1 MKHVLIPTK
10 LNDVARQKLE
20 DGGFSVVQDG
30 EQDLMQLV
38 RAHPETQAL
47 IVRSEPIGQEVFD
60 ALPDLRVVIR
70 AGAGYNT
77 IDAKTARR
85 YNIDVMNTPGAN
97 ANAVAEEVIM
107 MILSTYRHVVE
118 GDVTTRRGEWEKKRL
133 MGRELSGKTVGVVG
147 LGNIGQLVASRLSG
161 FKNKILGF
169 DPVLNTK
176 RAEELGVELVSLE
189 ELFARSDIV
198 TLHVPETDE
207 TKGMVSHE
215 LLNSMKDQA
224 MLINCA
230 RAGIVDEEALRKVKK
245 QKSLLFCNDVY
256 PKDEAGSKSC
266 ADIADLML
274 PHLGASTIEANV
286 AAAQRSADQ
295 LIAYLERG
303 VTRYVINKGVPEELD
318 EQYQELAYQIA
329 AIAHHYWES
338 DQSVRRIECS
348 FYGELHDYAKWFLPP
363 IVAGIASNFDSDNDP
378 EEAEAWLKSKGI
390 GFEVREPSDDG
401 KGYGSS
407 SMTIDLLS
415 GKEAIHQVSVRG
427 TLTENRIMISRINDF
442 DNLYFQPAG
451 HSVVFVYRDRP
462 GVLAKITGELAER
475 GINIEDIRSPSDSSR
490 SHAIAAIK
498 TDRPVPRQAVE
509 KIRQEIEAKAGFALS
524 I

>member
-1 MKHVLIPTK
+1 MKHILIPTK
-10 LNDVARQKLE
+10 LNAAARRKLE

-30 EQDLMQLV
+30 EQELMQLV
-38 RAHPETQAL
+38 RAHPETEAL
-47 IVRSEPIGQEVFD
+47 IVRSEPVGQEIFD

-70 AGAGYNT
+70 AGSGYNT
-77 IDAKTARR
+77 IDVKTARR

-97 ANAVAEEVIM
+97 ANAVAEEVIA
-107 MILSTYRHVVE
+107 MILAAYRHVIE
-118 GDVTTRRGEWEKKRL
+118 GDVTTRRGEWKKKQL
-133 MGRELSGKTVGVVG
+133 MGRELTGKTVGVVG
-147 LGNIGQLVASRLSG
+147 LGNVGQLVVSRLSG
-161 FKNKILGF
+161 FNNEILGF
-169 DPVLNTK
+169 DPVLNTR

-198 TLHVPETDE
+198 TLHAPETNE
-207 TKGMVSHE
+207 TKGMISRE

-230 RAGIVDEEALRKVKK
+230 RAGIVDEEAVRNVKK

-256 PKDEAGSKSC
+256 PKDEAGPKSC

-286 AAAQRSADQ
+286 TAAQRSADQ

-303 VTRYVINKGVPEELD
+303 VTRFVVNKGVPEELN

-329 AIAHHYWES
+329 AMARHYWTS
-338 DQSVRRIECS
+338 NQSVRRIECS
-348 FYGELHDYAKWFLPP
+348 FYGELNQYAKWFLPP
-363 IVAGIASNFDSDNDP
+363 IVAGIASNFDSNNDP

-390 GFEVREPSDDG
+390 GYEIREPVEDG

-475 GINIEDIRSPSDSSR
+475 GINIEDVRSPSNSN
-490 SHAIAAIK
+490 HAIAAIK
-498 TDRPVPRQAVE
+498 TDQPVPRQTVE
-509 KIRQEIEAKAGFALS
+509 KIRQEIEGKVGFALS
-524 I
+524 L